1 MSKELENLRSENI
14 LLKKQININQSFIS
28 DMFNDLIPV
37 ASEIKNSTGFFK
49 IFKIVKLAVYLVALI
64 FKHFDTKPR
73 EIDWY

>member
-14 LLKKQININQSFIS
+14 LYKNQINFLKEQININQSFIS

-64 FKHFDTKPR
+64 F
-73 EIDWY
+73 